1 MTRKKDKNSRR
12 NESIRIF
19 RNLNKSR
26 LFQKKQ
32 EESKEIQLLKK
43 IQCLSDD
50 LIRIIYYFLSGK
62 AKLFCNYKFD
72 YLEKKINGFDFYL
85 GLDASVRRF
94 SKKDV
99 LDLVYKGVLQK
110 YPDIIESVDDFY
122 YCSDVQEYTNAR
134 GHRLF
139 HLWATNGL
147 VNHFYDATSPE
158 EKAYHMDWS
167 IKYFLK
173 QAINDYI
180 LDNVKIYREN
190 MCRTMSQKNWSLEG
204 NTLFLNLDKAF
215 YLYKCFE
222 NLYLLRNKTI
232 TLTLV

>member
-110 YPDIIESVDDFY
+110 YPDNFY
-122 YCSDVQEYTNAR
+122 Q
-134 GHRLF
+134 
-139 HLWATNGL
+139 
-147 VNHFYDATSPE
+147 
-158 EKAYHMDWS
+158 
-167 IKYFLK
+167 
-173 QAINDYI
+173 
-180 LDNVKIYREN
+180 
-190 MCRTMSQKNWSLEG
+190 
-204 NTLFLNLDKAF
+204 
-215 YLYKCFE
+215 
-222 NLYLLRNKTI
+222 
-232 TLTLV
+232 